1 MKRHLIVLYIAV
13 VVLLMAGRVAWQN
26 CIWEIMSAVSAAAIV
41 CAILI
46 LGWRV
51 IRMRPDAGEEIMLQG
66 ELLATTRAAM
76 IVICVGVLIAGFGDV
91 FGKMLFGCR

>member
-1 MKRHLIVLYIAV
+1 MKRHLIVLYVSV

-26 CIWEIMSAVSAAAIV
+26 CIWELMSAVSAAAIV
-41 CAILI
+41 GAILI

-51 IRMRPDAGEEIMLQG
+51 IRMHPDAGDEIMLHG
-66 ELLATTRAAM
+66 ELLAATRTTM

-91 FGKMLFGCR
+91 FGKTLFGCR